1 MSDSV
6 TADLGQRDEPN
17 IPEEGAAP
25 QAGWGGS
32 WRPLFR
38 YVPALDSL
46 RQYSWPTLRADAL
59 AGLTVAAVAVPQ
71 AMAYALIAG
80 IPPEHGLYTA
90 IVMTVVG
97 ALFCS
102 SKQLIN
108 GPTNAISIAVLS
120 ALAPIHDEASKIQAA
135 ILLALLVGIIQTGIT
150 LFRLG
155 DLTRYI
161 SNAVIVG
168 FTLGAAV
175 LLVLDQTKNLVG
187 LTPRGGPED
196 HFLKRFWLTITESD
210 RLPPWTVGIGLGTIV
225 LVLGL
230 RWLDNRLRI
239 RLLPEFLLV
248 VIGMATLVW
257 AADLRPPDVQVI
269 PEIPRALPAFS
280 VPTFD
285 PSHLRHLSSSALA
298 IALLGLLEALAMA
311 KALAAQT
318 GQKLDINQQC
328 LSEGL
333 ANLSGSFFQCYPGS
347 GSLTRSAI
355 NQQSGG
361 LTQWAGIFC
370 ALAVAATMLLFAP
383 LARYI
388 PRAALAGILM
398 VSAWRMVDRKQLL
411 YHLRATKFDAGIVL
425 ATAFAAVF
433 ISVEF
438 CILVGVFLS
447 FLLYVPRAARIHM
460 SELTLTPERVV
471 RERRPQDPRCARILM
486 YSIEGE
492 LFFGAAPDFD
502 RHLAAIERRADA
514 ETRVVVLRLKRA
526 RNPDGVCLAL
536 LDDFLARMRARNIVV
551 LLCGVREDLARALH
565 NTGLLAR
572 LPPEH
577 VFREQPAV
585 GSSTLA
591 AVRYAYDLLAGDLC
605 SICPRRREPNG
616 EQQGWYYMI

>member
-1 MSDSV
+1 MSHSV
-6 TADLGQRDEPN
+6 TTDLGRGETPSL
-17 IPEEGAAP
+17 GAEARARRP
-25 QAGWGGS
+25 GGPWQA
-32 WRPLFR
+32 LYH

-46 RQYSWPTLRADAL
+46 REYSWSALRADAL

-80 IPPEHGLYTA
+80 IPPEYGLYTA
-90 IVMTVVG
+90 IVMTAVG

-120 ALAPIHDEASKIQAA
+120 ALAPIHDEAGKVHAA

-155 DLTRYI
+155 DLSRYI
-161 SNAVIVG
+161 SNAVIIG
-168 FTLGAAV
+168 FTAGAAV
-175 LLVLDQTKNLVG
+175 LLVLDQTKNLIG
-187 LTPRGGPED
+187 LTPRGGPD
-196 HFLKRFWLTITESD
+196 DPFLKRFWLTVTGAD
-210 RLPPWTVGIGLGTIV
+210 GLNPWTVAIGLGTIA

-230 RWLDNRLRI
+230 RWVDSRLRV

-248 VIGMATLVW
+248 VILMASLVW
-257 AADLRPPDVQVI
+257 AADLAAQGVPVI
-269 PEIPRALPAFS
+269 PEIPRSLPALR
-280 VPTFD
+280 VPTLD
-285 PSHLRHLSSSALA
+285 GGHLRHLSSSALA
-298 IALLGLLEALAMA
+298 IALLGLLEAIAMA
-311 KALAAQT
+311 KALAART

-355 NQQSGG
+355 NQQSGAR
-361 LTQWAGIFC
+361 TQWAGVFC
-370 ALAVAATMLLFAP
+370 AVAVAATVLLFAP

-388 PRAALAGILM
+388 PRTALAGILM

-425 ATAFAAVF
+425 ATALSAVF

-438 CILVGVFLS
+438 CVLIGVFLS
-447 FLLYVPRAARIHM
+447 FVLYVPRAARIHM
-460 SELTLTPERVV
+460 SELTVTPERIV
-471 RERRPQDPRCARILM
+471 RERRPQDLHCDRILM

-502 RHLAAIERRADA
+502 RHLATIEKRAGPDIG
-514 ETRVVVLRLKRA
+514 VVVLRFKRA
-526 RNPDGVCLAL
+526 RNPDGVCLGL
-536 LDDFLARMRARNIVV
+536 LEDFLARMNARHIVV
-551 LLCGVREDLARALH
+551 LLCGVREDLARALR
-565 NTGLLAR
+565 NTGLVGR
-572 LPPEH
+572 LPPGH
-577 VFREQPAV
+577 IFREHPAV
-585 GSSTLA
+585 WSSTLH
-591 AVRYAYDLLAGDLC
+591 AVRYAYELLAGDFC
-605 SICPRRREPNG
+605 ATCPRRREPDG
-616 EQQGWYYMI
+616 QQPAWYYMI

>member
-1 MSDSV
+1 
-6 TADLGQRDEPN
+6 
-17 IPEEGAAP
+17 
-25 QAGWGGS
+25 
-32 WRPLFR
+32 LFR

-46 RQYSWPTLRADAL
+46 RQYSWSALRADVL

-80 IPPEHGLYTA
+80 IPPEYGLYTA
-90 IVMTVVG
+90 IVMTAVG

-120 ALAPIHDEASKIQAA
+120 ALAPIHGEAGKVHAA

-155 DLTRYI
+155 DLSRYI
-161 SNAVIVG
+161 SNAVIIG
-168 FTLGAAV
+168 FTVGAAV
-175 LLVLDQTKNLVG
+175 LLVLDQTKNLIG
-187 LTPRGGPED
+187 LTPRGGPD
-196 HFLKRFWLTITESD
+196 DPFLRRFWLTVTGVD
-210 RLPPWTVGIGLGTIV
+210 GVNAWTVGIGVGTIA

-230 RWLDNRLRI
+230 RWVDGRLRV

-248 VIGMATLVW
+248 VIFMATLVW
-257 AADLRPPDVQVI
+257 AADLAAQGVPVN
-269 PEIPRALPAFS
+269 PEIPRSLPALR
-280 VPTFD
+280 VPTLD
-285 PSHLRHLSSSALA
+285 GGHLRHLSSSALA
-298 IALLGLLEALAMA
+298 IALLGLLEAIAMA

-333 ANLSGSFFQCYPGS
+333 ANLCGSFFQCYPGS

-355 NQQSGG
+355 NQQSGAR
-361 LTQWAGIFC
+361 TQWAGVFC
-370 ALAVAATMLLFAP
+370 ALAVAATVLLFAP

-398 VSAWRMVDRKQLL
+398 VSAWRMVDRRQLL

-425 ATAFAAVF
+425 ATALSAVF

-438 CILVGVFLS
+438 CILIGVFLS
-447 FLLYVPRAARIHM
+447 FVLYVPRAARIHM
-460 SELTLTPERVV
+460 SELTVTPERVV
-471 RERRPQDPRCARILM
+471 RERRHQDPHCERILM

-502 RHLAAIERRADA
+502 RHLATIEKRAGPDI
-514 ETRVVVLRLKRA
+514 RVVVLRFKRA
-526 RNPDGVCLAL
+526 RNPDGVCLGL
-536 LDDFLARMRARNIVV
+536 LEEFLARMSARHIVV
-551 LLCGVREDLARALH
+551 LLCGVREDLARALR
-565 NTGLLAR
+565 NTGLVGR

-577 VFREQPAV
+577 IFREHPAV
-585 GSSTLA
+585 WSSTLH
-591 AVRYAYDLLAGDLC
+591 AVRYAYELLAGDYC
-605 SICPRRREPNG
+605 AACPRRREPDG
-616 EQQGWYYMI
+616 QQQEWYYMI